1 MEEENMTAEE
11 LHRFTKALQNHEF
24 RALLHDYAQE
34 ISDPDNRRVYEEEI
48 KLLEQE
54 RGNSV
59 EFIHPTPFRA
69 VKTSLDGQRKCF
81 INICSCDRVGK
92 PECRS
97 GVSEEGRRGWCW
109 SLPHSLHPGRQ
120 DTDGKGNK
128 IVIYDVV
135 FHPDTLHMAGKNKR
149 FMDMVDDAAIRGIQ
163 GAFKVTLDHK
173 NVKEARTKYKGTPQP
188 CVIRRP
194 IPGVSAREPSGQP
207 DPLAF
212 PYPDEPNQQQAK
224 AEGLPSAQHRSDAD
238 PGNIPVQPVETKQPT
253 RPDYTLKYRSFIDL
267 QDFRCSRDSAQSPR
281 PKEIIVTVDLPLL
294 KSASDA
300 SLEVKDKTLLLE
312 SRKPAYRLE
321 LPLAYPVDEDRGE
334 AKFNKQKRQLA
345 ITLPVLPPGSFRES
359 LGNGAEASL
368 TEEQLPPISAQHSC
382 GIKEEFFHVLERREE
397 TQEAPQGNFQESLTA
412 SVLNRCIP
420 EAATTHG
427 ESQPPGAP
435 DRRQRGR
442 GGEEDHG
449 PPAAA
454 LREVDRD
461 GNETVIS
468 DHSTTA
474 GITFLT
480 SLMFELD

>member
-1 MEEENMTAEE
+1 MTTDHHIMNTH
-11 LHRFTKALQNHEF
+11 LHTL
-24 RALLHDYAQE
+24 
-34 ISDPDNRRVYEEEI
+34 EEI

-194 IPGVSAREPSGQP
+194 IPGVSARE
-207 DPLAF
+207 
-212 PYPDEPNQQQAK
+212 
-224 AEGLPSAQHRSDAD
+224 
-238 PGNIPVQPVETKQPT
+238 
-253 RPDYTLKYRSFIDL
+253 SFIDL

-359 LGNGAEASL
+359 VR
-368 TEEQLPPISAQHSC
+368 
-382 GIKEEFFHVLERREE
+382 K
-397 TQEAPQGNFQESLTA
+397 
-412 SVLNRCIP
+412 P
-420 EAATTHG
+420 E
-427 ESQPPGAP
+427 
-435 DRRQRGR
+435 
-442 GGEEDHG
+442 
-449 PPAAA
+449 
-454 LREVDRD
+454 
-461 GNETVIS
+461 
-468 DHSTTA
+468 
-474 GITFLT
+474 
-480 SLMFELD
+480 